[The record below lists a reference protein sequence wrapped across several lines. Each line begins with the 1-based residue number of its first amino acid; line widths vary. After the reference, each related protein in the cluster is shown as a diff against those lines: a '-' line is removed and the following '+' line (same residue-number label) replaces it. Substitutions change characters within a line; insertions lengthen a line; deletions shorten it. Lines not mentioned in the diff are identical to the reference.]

1 MDWVHEP
8 GRPRGG
14 TAEQEPSGAAISG
27 ETMSLAQIKGQDKA
41 IGLLGAAFESER
53 LSHAYLFQ
61 GPDGVGKE
69 TTALAFAQALNCEE
83 EGLSGCGRC
92 AGCKMAE
99 GLSHPDIHLIFPVP
113 TTLKP
118 AERGE
123 LLTGYAKDGYREQD
137 FGRKTAIISV
147 ETVLSEVVA
156 KSNQRPY
163 IGPWKVFVLADAD
176 MMTTEATNTLLKT
189 LEEPPDR
196 TVIILTTSRPNAL
209 PATVVSRCQK
219 IPFASL
225 ARDVIEEVLLADPR
239 LGFDE
244 ARAGAAASLAQGSV
258 GRAVRTD
265 KQGPTVDLTRVA
277 DLMVGKRT
285 GDVASLVNE
294 ATALA
299 FRLGRSEQQRLLD
312 LMLLWC
318 RDVLK
323 LSEMGKEAA
332 TPHLLYSQHL
342 TELGRQAD
350 AMDVETLGRLIDKI
364 DDARRAIERYSN
376 PTIVFTSVLLDMA
389 VARKETATKR
399 GVSHAA

>member
-1 MDWVHEP
+1 MGWNYRAGVPTREAIP
-8 GRPRGG
+8 GG
-14 TAEQEPSGAAISG
+14 
-27 ETMSLAQIKGQDKA
+27 TMSLARIKGQDKA
-41 IGLLGAAFESER
+41 IGLLRAAFESER

-69 TTALAFAQALNCEE
+69 TTALAFAKALNCEE
-83 EGLSGCGRC
+83 EGLSGCGTC
-92 AGCKMAE
+92 ASCRMAE

-113 TTLKP
+113 GTLKP
-118 AERGE
+118 AERRE
-123 LLTGYAKDGYREQD
+123 LLVGYARDGYREQD

-176 MMTTEATNTLLKT
+176 MMTTEAANTLLKT

-225 ARDVIEEVLLADPR
+225 GRDVVEEVLLADPR

-244 ARAGAAASLAQGSV
+244 ARARAASLLAQGSV
-258 GRAVRTD
+258 GVAVRTD
-265 KQGPTVDLTRVA
+265 KQGPMVDLKRVA
-277 DLMVGKRT
+277 DLMVGRRT
-285 GDVASLVNE
+285 KDVASLVNE
-294 ATALA
+294 ATGLA
-299 FRLGRSEQQRLLD
+299 FRLGRTEQQRLLD
-312 LMLLWC
+312 LMLLWY

-323 LSEMGKEAA
+323 LSERGKEAA
-332 TPHLLYSQHL
+332 TPHLLYSGHL
-342 TELGRQAD
+342 AELTDTAD

-364 DDARRAIERYSN
+364 NDARRAIERYSN

-399 GVSHAA
+399 GINHAA